1 MIRQFLLQSP
11 LVGFAIAALSLFFVA
26 FSGILARVF
35 ATRAKDWEAMA
46 RLPLE
51 REEDERHG

>member
-1 MIRQFLLQSP
+1 MIRQFMSHSP

-26 FSGILARVF
+26 FAGILARVVV
-35 ATRAKDWEAMA
+35 TRAKDWEAMA

-51 REEDERHG
+51 AEDERHG